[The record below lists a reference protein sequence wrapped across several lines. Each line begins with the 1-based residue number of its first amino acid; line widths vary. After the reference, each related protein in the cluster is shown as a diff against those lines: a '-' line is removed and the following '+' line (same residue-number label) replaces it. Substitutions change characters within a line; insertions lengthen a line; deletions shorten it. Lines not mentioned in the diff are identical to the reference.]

1 VANDISFEPTEADPE
16 QISFDPIGKTPQLSE
31 AVSASRAAKA
41 TMGLQG
47 KVPINND
54 ALMEAIHEGH
64 EDRIRADVASK
75 IDVQRNQNR
84 QQLITQKINQQGYIT
99 QDDINNVDYKMF
111 KDDLFNG
118 KIDPKSIFENHFAS
132 EYIKNLNW
140 PMGQEGPHWY
150 KDAVAEIPEQV
161 QQTADDAV
169 SYVKQYEYM
178 LTRYQNIQAK
188 IEARTPVQSIG
199 AFALGLIPFREQV
212 LQRGNIPYSGLAA
225 TTAGALEEQRLALV
239 TQPTW
244 GLFQNKFDTIVDNLE
259 EHDLDTASSFVGA
272 MLGQSPGMQLKR
284 TIGDVLDLSTIPAG
298 KIGVSIVRKAVLYNQ
313 MKTAFKD
320 TAASI
325 HTVGTQPIEAAVA
338 DGTGNLSKAAT
349 INTADGVIQRIQG
362 RANPEKE
369 AIDAMS
375 SALKTQSSA
384 VRNTPGRSGQEIS
397 NRIAE
402 NMESFGASL
411 LDTIQNMIKVDR
423 ISPVLAAR
431 KAVDAIKE
439 RMRGMYVRLDNHILD
454 QSEIYHDPFTNEY
467 RSDTNF
473 GQYDGTYFVSEG
485 QANAWALQKG
495 LSGGRIIETPASI
508 VAKTARKK
516 ELENIMA
523 SPEFTSNKAI
533 WRNKDTDIPVEIV
546 SSEAPTKGADGKMY
560 QRVRFEGADKYL
572 PADEL
577 ISKDVKIGGKTK
589 SQIFDEYVALTL
601 HGKGPKQ
608 AGAGWYYSMPQPVR
622 EREVNWLR
630 NTIDTANTE
639 IPDSM
644 FQAYTGWLGWA
655 RTPEET
661 LSAIDN
667 WNRKAVIYGQVLLK
681 NLYKQKA
688 ESLSKLYYGLGKI
701 NRLTPVGRKRADEF
715 QRTLD
720 AAIDHWDPDIAVGNR
735 TPMNKGYW
743 FKNVQELET
752 FYQSNW
758 YRIPDAIEIHAYFD
772 AVQMHD
778 MDWVVRNL
786 ELHKKM
792 SQEGAMEYR
801 IMPSDR
807 NPSNFIP
814 GIKRDVLPSGDDII
828 AEMGYNRGEETVG
841 PASRFGVNARKEI
854 NDAIKSGQKQLIQV
868 WNANHLPLST
878 FGGAVKSTD
887 RVQYILADSGV
898 FRERPLSF
906 NQLPRRGG
914 GHVDYDFKRSI
925 KQAII
930 LPQFS
935 GKRGKVFQHVYVGDA
950 TVMTH
955 SGPEIAG
962 KADLKILNETR
973 ELLNQGKDTEAM
985 ASLSRTA
992 IPWKDFKSWFN
1003 PSAYTDTAGNKVKI
1017 PARFSMKEPFYLVD
1031 KDKRTLDMIDND
1043 IVKRHTNQA
1052 TGKTT
1057 FKDGTREG
1065 SPAQQFNIEYA
1076 QQRDAYELMNLTHKG
1091 TRYNPAYGYGP
1102 ANRIDPLTTLNRGLK
1117 RIINSSYM
1125 DDYKATAIGNWLDQA
1140 YKMGVFDDSKVTL
1153 NQIRSSPFYV
1163 FHNANTLYKKGFD
1176 KTSGDY
1182 HKLEIARRQT
1192 LAFVGE
1198 WSPID
1203 AWVNNVQSKLEN
1215 TIYGGGLGR
1224 AAIVPYYAI
1233 PGIVNAGRY
1242 LRAAVFHST
1251 IGLFNWVQY
1260 LVQNMTYSTIFGI
1273 AGPNAAYH
1281 GWLGATLHNFGR
1293 FAGLANKD
1301 VGELLDRIAGRMGGW
1316 KPGEL
1321 REARDLLGKTGFDFV
1336 GGEHVMMDHMLHPKV
1351 FQSTFGKFID
1361 AGQLFFKAGERH
1373 ARYGAWFTAYKEFRN
1388 GTGPW
1393 LERGA
1398 QTGNVSNIQLLEIL
1412 NRADLLSGNM
1422 TTASKSLLQKGPFE
1436 FTTQFLSYTLRL
1448 SEQMTG
1454 KRLTRTEKAR
1464 LFAVNGLLFG
1474 IPAAAGLGAFPFTD
1488 MFRQQAIQHRYVV
1501 GEHWYTDVIANGLPA
1516 FIGALISGS
1525 GDPSAG
1531 TYYNIGDRLGNPGLD
1546 IAREAMYGDKPF
1558 IRIMAGASGGAVLD
1572 GMYQLSGFL
1581 NTIKSFVVDGGE
1593 SFPYTYNDVLD
1604 GARII
1609 YSVNHAYGG
1618 FLAWNTGQIRSKK
1631 DVYLEP
1637 TSPQNAIWQTITGLS
1652 SQQASDFQRFKYT
1665 EDTEKQMQ
1673 HQALTLFTK
1682 EWQRGLRAAS
1692 DNDFDQANKYF
1703 ARAKG
1708 ILQAANYPTFEIG
1721 NAIASAS
1728 DDKDL
1733 IMKINW
1739 NYYMRNLPEGE
1750 ERTRME
1756 DYAAQQQ
1763 IRNKRIP

>member
-1 VANDISFEPTEADPE
+1 
-16 QISFDPIGKTPQLSE
+16 
-31 AVSASRAAKA
+31 
-41 TMGLQG
+41 
-47 KVPINND
+47 
-54 ALMEAIHEGH
+54 
-64 EDRIRADVASK
+64 
-75 IDVQRNQNR
+75 
-84 QQLITQKINQQGYIT
+84 
-99 QDDINNVDYKMF
+99 
-111 KDDLFNG
+111 
-118 KIDPKSIFENHFAS
+118 
-132 EYIKNLNW
+132 
-140 PMGQEGPHWY
+140 
-150 KDAVAEIPEQV
+150 
-161 QQTADDAV
+161 
-169 SYVKQYEYM
+169 
-178 LTRYQNIQAK
+178 
-188 IEARTPVQSIG
+188 
-199 AFALGLIPFREQV
+199 
-212 LQRGNIPYSGLAA
+212 
-225 TTAGALEEQRLALV
+225 
-239 TQPTW
+239 
-244 GLFQNKFDTIVDNLE
+244 
-259 EHDLDTASSFVGA
+259 
-272 MLGQSPGMQLKR
+272 
-284 TIGDVLDLSTIPAG
+284 
-298 KIGVSIVRKAVLYNQ
+298 
-313 MKTAFKD
+313 
-320 TAASI
+320 
-325 HTVGTQPIEAAVA
+325 
-338 DGTGNLSKAAT
+338 
-349 INTADGVIQRIQG
+349 
-362 RANPEKE
+362 
-369 AIDAMS
+369 
-375 SALKTQSSA
+375 
-384 VRNTPGRSGQEIS
+384 
-397 NRIAE
+397 
-402 NMESFGASL
+402 
-411 LDTIQNMIKVDR
+411 
-423 ISPVLAAR
+423 
-431 KAVDAIKE
+431 
-439 RMRGMYVRLDNHILD
+439 
-454 QSEIYHDPFTNEY
+454 
-467 RSDTNF
+467 
-473 GQYDGTYFVSEG
+473 
-485 QANAWALQKG
+485 
-495 LSGGRIIETPASI
+495 
-508 VAKTARKK
+508 
-516 ELENIMA
+516 
-523 SPEFTSNKAI
+523 
-533 WRNKDTDIPVEIV
+533 
-546 SSEAPTKGADGKMY
+546 
-560 QRVRFEGADKYL
+560 
-572 PADEL
+572 
-577 ISKDVKIGGKTK
+577 
-589 SQIFDEYVALTL
+589 
-601 HGKGPKQ
+601 
-608 AGAGWYYSMPQPVR
+608 
-622 EREVNWLR
+622 
-630 NTIDTANTE
+630 
-639 IPDSM
+639 
-644 FQAYTGWLGWA
+644 
-655 RTPEET
+655 
-661 LSAIDN
+661 
-667 WNRKAVIYGQVLLK
+667 
-681 NLYKQKA
+681 
-688 ESLSKLYYGLGKI
+688 
-701 NRLTPVGRKRADEF
+701 
-715 QRTLD
+715 
-720 AAIDHWDPDIAVGNR
+720 
-735 TPMNKGYW
+735 
-743 FKNVQELET
+743 
-752 FYQSNW
+752 
-758 YRIPDAIEIHAYFD
+758 
-772 AVQMHD
+772 
-778 MDWVVRNL
+778 
-786 ELHKKM
+786 M

-801 IMPSDR
+801 IIPSDR
-807 NPSNFIP
+807 NSSNFIP
-814 GIKRDVLPSGDDII
+814 GIKRDVLPGGDDIV
-828 AEMGYNRGEETVG
+828 AEMSHNRGEETVG
-841 PASRFGVNARKEI
+841 PASRFGVDARKER

-878 FGGAVKSTD
+878 FGGAIKGTD
-887 RVQYILADSGV
+887 RIQYILADSGL

-925 KQAII
+925 KQAVI

-973 ELLNQGKDTEAM
+973 ELLSQGKDTEAM
-985 ASLSRTA
+985 ASLSRTP

-1003 PSAYTDTAGNKVKI
+1003 PSAYTDAAGNKIKI
-1017 PARFSMKEPFYLVD
+1017 PARLSLKEPLYLVD

-1065 SPAQQFNIEYA
+1065 SPAQRLNIEYS
-1076 QQRDAYELMNLTHKG
+1076 QQRDAYELNSLTHKG
-1091 TRYNPAYGYGP
+1091 TRYNPLYGYGP
-1102 ANRIDPLTTLNRGLK
+1102 TNRIDPLTTLNRGLK

-1251 IGLFNWVQY
+1251 IGMFNWVQY

-1336 GGEHVMMDHMLHPKV
+1336 GGEHIMMDHMFHPKV

-1398 QTGNVSNIQLLEIL
+1398 QTGNVSNVQLLEIL

-1454 KRLTRTEKAR
+1454 KRLTPVEKAR

-1692 DNDFDQANKYF
+1692 DNDFDQASKYF